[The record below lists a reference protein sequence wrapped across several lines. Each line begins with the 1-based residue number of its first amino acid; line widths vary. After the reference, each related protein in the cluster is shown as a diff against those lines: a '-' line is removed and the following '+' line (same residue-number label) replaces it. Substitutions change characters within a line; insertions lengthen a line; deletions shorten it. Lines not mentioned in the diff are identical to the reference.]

1 MFYLV
6 CKLTTSPRGLI
17 LNIRGDLTEGF
28 LCHRFGGLIFG
39 GAYTLGGLFSEF
51 YSKRIKEKK
60 ELMALREMYGGQ
72 GNLANHYF
80 IMNHY
85 IMNGNT

>member
-1 MFYLV
+1 MEGRFNRGFFV
-6 CKLTTSPRGLI
+6 SPVWGAYIWRGLYI
-17 LNIRGDLTEGF
+17 
-28 LCHRFGGLIFG
+28 
-39 GAYTLGGLFSEF
+39 GGLFSEF

-60 ELMALREMYGGQ
+60 ELMALIEMYGGQ